1 MVDLAGWVSRL
12 DAVVGLIGSRF
23 ARSEPRARVRA
34 YVRGLLAS
42 LERKNGWT
50 VAEHAGAVSPDG
62 MQRLLRTADWD
73 VDGVRDDVRGYVLD
87 GLGDPDDTDTDTDT
101 DRDAGDSGAG
111 VFIADDTGFI
121 KKGRR
126 SAGVQRQ
133 YTGTTG
139 KIDNCQ
145 LGVFLAYA
153 SPRGHALIDR
163 ELYLPASW
171 TEDRDRCAAAGIPEQ
186 TEFATKPELV
196 VRMLQRL
203 HDAGRLSEGWF
214 TADEAFGQNPGLR
227 GWLAENR
234 VPYVLAT
241 RNDDLLTCP
250 DGHREQ
256 AKVLATLAGIDGDG
270 RIDPTA
276 WERRSLGYGAHGERI
291 YDWTAVALDPTGLP
305 DGWGH
310 WLLVRQQVEPSA
322 DQIAAGKT
330 VPERAYYRCAGPAHT
345 PLRELI
351 RVAGT
356 RWAIEECFQTAKN
369 EAGLDHYQVRT
380 FRAWYAHITLAMLA
394 AGYLAVTRAAEH
406 DRDRAEKGGPQST
419 VTTIT
424 TATATS

>member
-23 ARSEPRARVRA
+23 GRSEPRAQVGA
-34 YVRGLLAS
+34 YVRGLLAG

-50 VAEHAGAVSPDG
+50 LAEHAGAVSPDG
-62 MQRLLRTADWD
+62 MQRLVRTADWD

-87 GLGDPDDTDTDTDT
+87 GLGAV
-101 DRDAGDSGAG
+101 DARGAAGACGAG

-133 YTGTTG
+133 YTGTSG

-163 ELYLPASW
+163 ELYLPTSW
-171 TEDRDRCAAAGIPEQ
+171 TGDRDRCAAAGIPE
-186 TEFATKPELV
+186 TVEFTTKPELV
-196 VRMLQRL
+196 VRMLERV
-203 HDAGRLSEGWF
+203 HDAGRLSGWF

-227 GWLAENR
+227 DWLADHQL
-234 VPYVLAT
+234 PYVLAT
-241 RNDDLLTCP
+241 RNDDLLVCP
-250 DGHREQ
+250 DGHRAP
-256 AKVLATLAGIDGDG
+256 AKVLATLAGVTADG
-270 RIDPTA
+270 RLDPAA
-276 WERRSLGYGAHGERI
+276 WERRSLGYGAHGERV
-291 YDWTAVALDPTGLP
+291 YDWTAIALDPTGLP

-310 WLLVRQQVEPSA
+310 WLLVRQQVEPTA
-322 DQIAAGKT
+322 DQIAAGKSA
-330 VPERAYYRCAGPAHT
+330 PERAYYRCAAPMAT

-380 FRAWYAHITLAMLA
+380 FRAWYAHITLALLA
-394 AGYLAVTRAAEH
+394 AGYLAITRAHEH
-406 DRDRAEKGGPQST
+406 QADRVEKGDPRSA
-419 VTTIT
+419 VAATTP
-424 TATATS
+424 ATATS

>member
-1 MVDLAGWVSRL
+1 L
-12 DAVVGLIGSRF
+12 DAIVGLIGSRF

-34 YVRGLLAS
+34 YVRGLLAG

-87 GLGDPDDTDTDTDT
+87 GLGDPDDTDANSDGDVSGS
-101 DRDAGDSGAG
+101 AGG

-153 SPRGHALIDR
+153 TPRGHALIDR

-171 TEDRDRCAAAGIPEQ
+171 TEDPERCAAAGIPDE

-196 VRMLQRL
+196 VRMLERV
-203 HDAGRLSEGWF
+203 HSTGRLSGCWF

-227 GWLAENR
+227 DWLAERR

-256 AKVLATLAGIDGDG
+256 AKVLATLAGVDAEG

-291 YDWTAVALDPTGLP
+291 YDWTAIALDPTGLP
-305 DGWGH
+305 DEWGH
-310 WLLVRQQVEPSA
+310 WLLVRQQVEPTA

-330 VPERAYYRCAGPAHT
+330 VPERAYYRCAGPART

-369 EAGLDHYQVRT
+369 EAGLDQYQVRT
-380 FRAWYAHITLAMLA
+380 WRAWYAHITLAMLA
-394 AGYLAVTRAAEH
+394 AGYLAVTRAHEH
-406 DRDRAEKGGPQST
+406 QADQGKKGDPRST

-424 TATATS
+424 TTTATATATATS

>member
-1 MVDLAGWVSRL
+1 L

-23 ARSEPRARVRA
+23 ARSEPRARVGA
-34 YVRGLLAS
+34 YVRGLLAG

-50 VAEHAGAVSPDG
+50 LAEHAGAVSPDG

-73 VDGVRDDVRGYVLD
+73 VDGVRNDVRGYVLN
-87 GLGDPDDTDTDTDT
+87 GLADPDPGE
-101 DRDAGDSGAG
+101 AGAG

-133 YTGTTG
+133 YTGTSG

-153 SPRGHALIDR
+153 TGRGHALIDR
-163 ELYLPASW
+163 ELYLPTSW
-171 TEDRDRCAAAGIPEQ
+171 TEDRERCAAAGIPEE
-186 TEFATKPELV
+186 TEFATKPELA
-196 VRMLQRL
+196 VRMLERV
-203 HDAGRLSEGWF
+203 HDTGRLTGWF

-227 GWLAENR
+227 GWLADRR

-256 AKVLATLAGIDGDG
+256 AKVLATLAGIDADG

-291 YDWTAVALDPTGLP
+291 YDWTAIALDPAGLP

-310 WLLVRQQVEPSA
+310 WLLVRQQVDPTA
-322 DQIAAGKT
+322 DQVAAGKT
-330 VPERAYYRCAGPAHT
+330 VPERAYYRCAGPAAT

-380 FRAWYAHITLAMLA
+380 FRAWYAHITLALLA
-394 AGYLAVTRAAEH
+394 AGWLAVTRAHEH
-406 DRDRAEKGGPQST
+406 QTDRVEKGDPGSA
-419 VTTIT
+419 VTATT
-424 TATATS
+424 TASATS

>member
-1 MVDLAGWVSRL
+1 VVDLAGWVSRL

-23 ARSEPRARVRA
+23 VRSAPRARVGA
-34 YVRGLLAS
+34 YVRGLLAG

-50 VAEHAGAVSPDG
+50 LAEHAGAVSPDG

-87 GLGDPDDTDTDTDT
+87 GLGDPDDP
-101 DRDAGDSGAG
+101 SVG
-111 VFIADDTGFI
+111 VFVADDTGFV

-133 YTGTTG
+133 YTGTSG

-163 ELYLPASW
+163 ELYLPTSW
-171 TEDRDRCAAAGIPEQ
+171 TDDPERCAAAGIPAE
-186 TEFATKPELV
+186 TEFATKPELAV
-196 VRMLQRL
+196 AMLERVEA
-203 HDAGRLSEGWF
+203 AGRLQGWF

-227 GWLAENR
+227 DWLADHQ

-250 DGHREQ
+250 DGHRET
-256 AKVLATLAGIDGDG
+256 AKVLATLAGVDADG
-270 RIDPTA
+270 RIDPAA
-276 WERRSLGYGAHGERI
+276 WERRSLGYGAHGERV
-291 YDWTAVALDPTGLP
+291 YDWTAIALDPTGLP
-305 DGWGH
+305 EGWGH
-310 WLLVRQQVEPSA
+310 WLLVRQQTTPSE
-322 DQIAAGKT
+322 GKT
-330 VPERAYYRCAGPAHT
+330 VPERAYYRCAGPATT

-380 FRAWYAHITLAMLA
+380 WRAWYAHITLAMLA
-394 AGYLAVTRAAEH
+394 AGWLAVTRAHEH
-406 DRDRAEKGGPQST
+406 QTEQVEKGDPGLA
-419 VTTIT
+419 VTAT
-424 TATATS
+424 TPATATS